1 MKTTIERSDLLKA
14 LNHVQSVVERRNTI
28 PILSNV
34 LLEAENGVLGLTA
47 TDLEIEMRERVEAD
61 VAQDGAI
68 TAPAHMLYDIVRKLP
83 DGAQVELA
91 SDETGGRLNLTAG
104 KSSFALQALP
114 KEDFPVM
121 ARDEMPVAFALPAKA
136 LGRLID
142 KTRFAISVEETR
154 YYLNGIYLHALEE
167 DGMQLLRAVATD
179 GHRLARVQMERPVGA
194 EAMPAIIIPRKTVGE
209 VQKLLEEEDGEVSL
223 QVSETKINFAFS
235 NIVLTSKLI
244 DGKFPDYTRVIPSD
258 NDKVLSVDA
267 KSFAQSVDRV
277 SAISS
282 EKSRAVKL
290 ELDTDRLGLSVSNPD
305 SGSASDELAVAYA
318 AAAMEIGFNARY
330 LMDITGQLDGETA
343 TFELADS
350 GSPTIVRDGEDA
362 HALYVLMPMRV

>member
-1 MKTTIERSDLLKA
+1 MKTTIERSALLKA

-34 LLEAENGVLGLTA
+34 LLEADNGSLGLTA

-61 VAQDGAI
+61 VAQAGAI

-83 DGAQVELA
+83 DGAQVEL
-91 SDETGGRLNLTAG
+91 STDETGGRLVLISG
-104 KSSFALQALP
+104 KSSFALQTLP
-114 KEDFPVM
+114 REDFPAM
-121 ARDEMPVAFALPAKA
+121 AQDEMPVAFAL
-136 LGRLID
+136 LGSDLRRLIE
-142 KTRFAISVEETR
+142 KTRF
-154 YYLNGIYLHALEE
+154 YLNGIYLHALED
-167 DGMQLLRAVATD
+167 DGQALLRAVATD
-179 GHRLARVQMERPVGA
+179 GHRLARVQMAQPVGA
-194 EAMPAIIIPRKTVGE
+194 ADMPAIIVPRKTVNE
-209 VQKLLEEEDGEVSL
+209 VQKLLEEETGEVSL

-244 DGKFPDYTRVIPSD
+244 DGKFPDYTRVIPLN
-258 NDKVLSVDA
+258 NDKVLGVDA

-290 ELDTDRLGLSVSNPD
+290 SLEGGRLSLSVSNPD
-305 SGSASDELAVAYA
+305 SGSASDELSVSYQSE
-318 AAAMEIGFNARY
+318 AMDIGFNARY
-330 LMDITGQLDGETA
+330 LMDITGQLDGESA

-350 GSPTIVRDGEDA
+350 GSPTIVRDGEDTN
-362 HALYVLMPMRV
+362 ALYVLMPMRV